1 MGPKLILI
9 GPPGAGKSSI
19 GRQLSKVFEVPFKD
33 TDVIVEERTGKKISD
48 IFLEDGEANFR
59 KIEREIVLKEISNID
74 GVLALGGGSVLDNE
88 VAEKLESMKSK
99 VIYLEV
105 SISNAA
111 PRVGFNKDR
120 PLLAVNPRQQ
130 WLNLMEQRKPIYE
143 RLSGV
148 KISTDNKKP
157 NEVVAEIRE
166 LIKSEKNQNF
176 F

>member
-1 MGPKLILI
+1 MGPNLILI

-19 GRQLSKVFEVPFKD
+19 GRQLSKALEVPFKD
-33 TDVIVEERTGKKISD
+33 TDATIEEKTGKKISD
-48 IFLEDGEANFR
+48 IFVEDGEPAFR
-59 KIEREIVLKEISNID
+59 KIEKEVVLDEIAIQN
-74 GVLALGGGSVLDNE
+74 GVLALGGGSVLDSD
-88 VAEKLESMKSK
+88 VASKLEELKAN

-130 WLNLMEQRKPIYE
+130 WLTLMEKRKPIYE
-143 RLSGV
+143 RLAGI

-157 NEVVAEIRE
+157 SEVVKEIKE
-166 LIKSEKNQNF
+166 LMSK
-176 F
+176 